1 VFGWFCVAAGVLGG
15 LSLVI
20 LGVNGTR
27 GFLNL
32 LLVSAGGEWYGL
44 KEPLMVNLV
53 GLLWR
58 ILPGLGATFI
68 HWTGWAVYGITL
80 IGLCILWAI
89 TKVIT
94 EKQIGLAIVLTILVV
109 PHLHYHDLAL
119 LLAALTAALL
129 VLVRGGFL
137 SARKAALLPL
147 ALSLVLLLSNS
158 VLIVKLNFPY
168 LVMLGLVLALYF
180 PSYIFRGKARIK
192 EQQPDGIG

>member
-1 VFGWFCVAAGVLGG
+1 MGVLSLASVG
-15 LSLVI
+15 LSGL
-20 LGVNGTR
+20 R

-32 LLVSAGGEWYGL
+32 LIVSAGGEWYGM
-44 KEPLMVNLV
+44 KEPLMINLV

-58 ILPGLGATFI
+58 VIGGLGANVI
-68 HWTGWAVYGITL
+68 HIIGWVVYGITI
-80 IGLCILWAI
+80 IGLCVLWSRSKDI
-89 TKVIT
+89 G
-94 EKQIGLAIVLTILVV
+94 EKEIGIAVVLAVFAV
-109 PHLHYHDLAL
+109 PHLHYHDLTL
-119 LLAALTAALL
+119 LLVALVAAL
-129 VLVRGGFL
+129 VIMVRGGFL
-137 SARKAALLPL
+137 SAQKAALLPL